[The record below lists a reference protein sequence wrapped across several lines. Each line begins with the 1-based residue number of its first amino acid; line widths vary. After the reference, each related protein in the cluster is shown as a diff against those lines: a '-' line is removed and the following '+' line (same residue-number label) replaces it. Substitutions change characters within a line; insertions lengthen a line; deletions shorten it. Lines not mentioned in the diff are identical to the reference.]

1 MYQRFAFHLSLCLRA
16 AALADAPFAIF
27 NDSVFTGGCPV
38 CEPCDF
44 HTVYERDAINSV
56 GNISKRGIQYCNPVG
71 TDMSLHS
78 VSWRVNVSALD
89 QTELIQD
96 SVKWIAGEKSSI
108 ELSKDKSFHGA
119 QQSTILAKNMKK
131 RGARKSLERLGKDVL
146 KDILENNIQL
156 RIDENKNFYVR
167 LKLSELVKGEIC
179 LAERNSVSST
189 VKGIFKIES
198 YPGDSTLEVITNLIE
213 DIINLE

>member
-1 MYQRFAFHLSLCLRA
+1 
-16 AALADAPFAIF
+16 
-27 NDSVFTGGCPV
+27 
-38 CEPCDF
+38 
-44 HTVYERDAINSV
+44 
-56 GNISKRGIQYCNPVG
+56 
-71 TDMSLHS
+71 MSLHS

-108 ELSKDKSFHGA
+108 DLSKDKSFHGA
-119 QQSTILAKNMKK
+119 QQFTILAKNMKK

-146 KDILENNIQL
+146 KELLENNIRL

-167 LKLSELVKGEIC
+167 LKLSELVKGKIC
-179 LAERNSVSST
+179 LAESNSIPST

>member
-1 MYQRFAFHLSLCLRA
+1 
-16 AALADAPFAIF
+16 
-27 NDSVFTGGCPV
+27 
-38 CEPCDF
+38 
-44 HTVYERDAINSV
+44 
-56 GNISKRGIQYCNPVG
+56 
-71 TDMSLHS
+71 MSLHS

-108 ELSKDKSFHGA
+108 DLSKDKSFHGA
-119 QQSTILAKNMKK
+119 QQFTILAKNMKK
-131 RGARKSLERLGKDVL
+131 RGARESLEWLGKDVL
-146 KDILENNIQL
+146 KELLENNIRL

-167 LKLSELVKGEIC
+167 LKLSELVKGKIC
-179 LAERNSVSST
+179 LAESNSIPST

>member
-1 MYQRFAFHLSLCLRA
+1 MLE
-16 AALADAPFAIF
+16 IF
-27 NDSVFTGGCPV
+27 D
-38 CEPCDF
+38 
-44 HTVYERDAINSV
+44 
-56 GNISKRGIQYCNPVG
+56 KRGIQYCNAVG
-71 TDMSLHS
+71 IDMSLHS

-96 SVKWIAGEKSSI
+96 SVKWIAGDKSSI

-119 QQSTILAKNMKK
+119 QQFTILAKNMKK
-131 RGARKSLERLGKDVL
+131 RGARKSLERLGKDIL
-146 KDILENNIQL
+146 KELLENNIQL

-179 LAERNSVSST
+179 LAERNSISST

-198 YPGDSTLEVITNLIE
+198 YPGDSAEEVITNLIE

>member
-1 MYQRFAFHLSLCLRA
+1 
-16 AALADAPFAIF
+16 
-27 NDSVFTGGCPV
+27 
-38 CEPCDF
+38 
-44 HTVYERDAINSV
+44 
-56 GNISKRGIQYCNPVG
+56 
-71 TDMSLHS
+71 MSLHS

-108 ELSKDKSFHGA
+108 DLSKDKSFHGA
-119 QQSTILAKNMKK
+119 QQFTILAKNMKK

-146 KDILENNIQL
+146 KELLENNIRL

-167 LKLSELVKGEIC
+167 LKLSELVKGKIC
-179 LAERNSVSST
+179 LAESNSIPST

-198 YPGDSTLEVITNLIE
+198 YPGDSTLEVISNLIE
-213 DIINLE
+213 QIINSY